1 MNQTQRELYSKI
13 QEASNI
19 IMSKSRRGASS
30 WMIASSK
37 MMDLFKI
44 DRTLQRKNKIKKIF
58 RNE

>member
-1 MNQTQRELYSKI
+1 MNQTQKELYLKI

-30 WMIASSK
+30 WMITSSK

-44 DRTLQRKNKIKKIF
+44 DRSFRRKNKIKKIF

>member
-1 MNQTQRELYSKI
+1 MNQIQRELYSKI

-19 IMSKSRRGASS
+19 IMSKSRRGAYS
-30 WMIASSK
+30 WMVTSSK

-44 DRTLQRKNKIKKIF
+44 DRTLRRKNKIKKIF

>member
-30 WMIASSK
+30 WMIMSSK

-44 DRTLQRKNKIKKIF
+44 DRTLLRKNKIKKIF